1 MDAIIFFFVG
11 FLCGWFWHARTMLK
25 RILQNPQEMITLLEK
40 YKVENDKVQTTVGD
54 SIRPV
59 KVEKH
64 GEQFY
69 LYADDNGEFLAQGS
83 SMEEALDIIAKRF
96 PDQNF
101 RGLIPKDQAEK
112 MGLSKQS

>member
-1 MDAIIFFFVG
+1 MDAIIFFFFGV
-11 FLCGWFWHARTMLK
+11 LCGWFWHARTMLK
-25 RILQNPQEMITLLEK
+25 RILQNPQEMISLLEK
-40 YKVENDKVQTTVGD
+40 YKVETLISD

-83 SMEEALDIIAKRF
+83 SMEEALETIAKRF

-101 RGLIPKDQAEK
+101 RGLIPKDQADK
-112 MGLSKQS
+112 MGLSKQG